1 MKEIHD
7 GVDIW
12 RNFFCGACG
21 RLNNTELGDGGWRGD
36 PPSHP
41 SSGRARRQMAPG
53 AAGGLAGDEGQ
64 TGERDTAGLN
74 L

>member
-1 MKEIHD
+1 MELTF
-7 GVDIW
+7 GETFSAA
-12 RNFFCGACG
+12 RS
-21 RLNNTELGDGGWRGD
+21 TELGDGGWRGD

-41 SSGRARRQMAPG
+41 SSGRARQQMAPG